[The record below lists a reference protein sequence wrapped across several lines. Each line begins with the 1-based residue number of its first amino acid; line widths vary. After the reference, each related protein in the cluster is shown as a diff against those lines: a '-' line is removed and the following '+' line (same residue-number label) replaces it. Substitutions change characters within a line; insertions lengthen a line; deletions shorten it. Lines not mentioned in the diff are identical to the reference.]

1 MSGQGS
7 GEIAPHR
14 YLWEHRAIQQ
24 AFAECPQDMSCCR
37 VGNGEHVP
45 SPDAS
50 PDGQGKEAAG
60 WNTWAFLTTLLPWI
74 HLVKCPRS
82 FRHPRW
88 VCGHPL
94 WYVSSCRIAKTP
106 PVNEHLQVLQG
117 VSGRGGAAPCYF
129 QALGRGV
136 RVRRKSAEFQLRM
149 TLYGLRAW
157 EAVTAHHST
166 VLPWLGTRLRNTRLP
181 AVSPYFSVS
190 PSLSPKSLRNY
201 PFDNLFVPYGSVCMC
216 VHFLIL

>member
-94 WYVSSCRIAKTP
+94 WYVSSC
-106 PVNEHLQVLQG
+106 
-117 VSGRGGAAPCYF
+117 
-129 QALGRGV
+129 
-136 RVRRKSAEFQLRM
+136 
-149 TLYGLRAW
+149 
-157 EAVTAHHST
+157 
-166 VLPWLGTRLRNTRLP
+166 
-181 AVSPYFSVS
+181 
-190 PSLSPKSLRNY
+190 
-201 PFDNLFVPYGSVCMC
+201 
-216 VHFLIL
+216 